1 MGMGMVGCVNV
12 DLDWLRFLDESD
24 AYYRAVFELVVV
36 RVVVQLLLVTLDMG
50 VIVADFDDGN
60 CRVAGVR
67 GGRGGARVGAGVG
80 GPAAVAEGGVLEPF
94 GAFVAG
100 VDAFC
105 LESVSP
111 SHGLEKKKHTTNDL
125 QKCKNGQGHQK
136 QRNELAKRGRVV
148 LRVAVVTALDPV
160 LELVRLGEERRSGG
174 DEPLRQIYPPAQP
187 KDVHGRNRNSPR
199 RERDTSQQIQP
210 KDGIEKPLDAEEKR
224 KDPLE
229 PRNELLPLSVVAH
242 PAPDDP
248 PQTYADGDDVE
259 HEHDYVVRPAVDL
272 AGEEG
277 ISRA

>member
-1 MGMGMVGCVNV
+1 
-12 DLDWLRFLDESD
+12 
-24 AYYRAVFELVVV
+24 
-36 RVVVQLLLVTLDMG
+36 
-50 VIVADFDDGN
+50 
-60 CRVAGVR
+60 
-67 GGRGGARVGAGVG
+67 
-80 GPAAVAEGGVLEPF
+80 LE
-94 GAFVAG
+94 
-100 VDAFC
+100 
-105 LESVSP
+105 ER
-111 SHGLEKKKHTTNDL
+111 KHTADDL

-136 QRNELAKRGRVV
+136 QRNELAKRGRIVF
-148 LRVAVVTALDPV
+148 RVAVVAALDPV
-160 LELVRLGEERRSGG
+160 PGLVSVGKNGIQG
-174 DEPLRQIYPPAQP
+174 VNQPLRQIHPPAQP

-224 KDPLE
+224 KDPLQ
-229 PRNELLPLSVVAH
+229 PRNELLPLPVVAH